1 MAALRMAGTALA
13 LALTARAEDPLACQ
27 PNNEQP
33 MLPIYHIIGNVTQ
46 KSDGTINLEPIKCAS
61 AAPLLA

>member
-1 MAALRMAGTALA
+1 
-13 LALTARAEDPLACQ
+13 
-27 PNNEQP
+27 
-33 MLPIYHIIGNVTQ
+33 MLPIYHIIGNVTK